1 METIKNIQKSVT
13 DQLPDISNVNIP
25 NANAVKTGLTSSLSN
40 VSSGVSDIQ
49 SSVQNTLG
57 EFSSKSVVNGSKEFL
72 QSNSIV
78 AKFVFLVLI
87 LIMFVILL
95 NIGIILIGYFT
106 TPSKSP
112 YVVKGMISGTNT
124 VVVPQDPRN
133 ANSSTVTRSNN
144 QSTGIEFTWSVW
156 LLVTDVNPGQK
167 YSNVFNKGNANY
179 EPTTTTP
186 ANQFAGLASVA
197 NGPGVYLTR
206 NTTTNNTIDLYV
218 LMDTTRDTEPIIVSD
233 IPINKWFNLMIRMQN
248 KVLDVY
254 VNGTISNRTILE
266 NVPKQNYYDINVCG
280 NGGFQ
285 GNLSDLKYF
294 NHALTASDIHK
305 VNKVGPNTS
314 TSSLALS
321 KGGKAKN
328 YISSLWY
335 SSKF

>member
-1 METIKNIQKSVT
+1 METIKNIQKSVS
-13 DQLPDISNVNIP
+13 DQLPDVNIP
-25 NANAVKTGLTSSLSN
+25 NANAVKSGVTSSLSN

-57 EFSSKSVVNGSKEFL
+57 EFSSKNIVNGSKEFL

-87 LIMFVILL
+87 LIVFVILF
-95 NIGIILIGYFT
+95 NIGMVLIGYFT

-133 ANSSTVTRSNN
+133 ANSSTVMRSNN
-144 QSTGIEFTWSVW
+144 KPTGIEFTWSVW
-156 LLVTDVNPGQK
+156 LLVTDVNSGQK

-179 EPTTTTP
+179 DGSM
-186 ANQFAGLASVA
+186 NGIGLASIA
-197 NGPGVYLTR
+197 NGPGVYLAKD
-206 NTTTNNTIDLYV
+206 TTNNTIDLYA
-218 LMDTTRDTEPIIVSD
+218 LMDTTAEIESIVVSD

-254 VNGTISNRTILE
+254 VNGTISNRSILE

-294 NHALTASDIHK
+294 DHALSASEIHK

-321 KGGKAKN
+321 SGDKSSN
-328 YISSLWY
+328 YMSSLWY